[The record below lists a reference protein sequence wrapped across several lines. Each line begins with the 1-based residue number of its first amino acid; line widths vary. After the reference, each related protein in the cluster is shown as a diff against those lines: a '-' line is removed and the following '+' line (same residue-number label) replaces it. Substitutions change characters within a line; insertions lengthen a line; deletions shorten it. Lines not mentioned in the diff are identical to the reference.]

1 VRSPL
6 RLTVER
12 DVAAPMRDGTV
23 LYADVYRPEAPA
35 RYPVVLLRT
44 PYNKAFA
51 RIAYL
56 QLDPMRAAAHGYAL
70 VVQDTRGRYASEG
83 EFYCFRHEVGD
94 GYDTIEWA
102 ASQPWADGNVGMYG
116 ASYMGAT
123 QWLAALARPPHLRCL
138 VPMITAS
145 DYHEG
150 WTYQGGAF
158 ELGLNLSWTLATLVL
173 ANLGHFGLG
182 AEESRVRA
190 ELVEAVDHM
199 CGPFERLPLADLPIL
214 RQHRLAEYYFDWL
227 AHPEDDVYWQE
238 WNIEAR
244 HAELTVPAL
253 NVGGW
258 HDIFLGGTLRNY
270 VGLRERGGSAAARES
285 RLIVGPWLHS
295 TLFPNVNGEVDFGVL
310 SQGVGIDLEGIR
322 NTVLLPAPD
331 GPDRRK

>member
-1 VRSPL
+1 MRSPL

-138 VPMITAS
+138 VPIITAS

-199 CGPFERLPLADLPIL
+199 CGPFERLPLADLPI
-214 RQHRLAEYYFDWL
+214 R
-227 AHPEDDVYWQE
+227 
-238 WNIEAR
+238 
-244 HAELTVPAL
+244 
-253 NVGGW
+253 
-258 HDIFLGGTLRNY
+258 GTS
-270 VGLRERGGSAAARES
+270 RETATSSCKG
-285 RLIVGPWLHS
+285 
-295 TLFPNVNGEVDFGVL
+295 
-310 SQGVGIDLEGIR
+310 
-322 NTVLLPAPD
+322 
-331 GPDRRK
+331 